1 MSDFL
6 TRNRLVL
13 AKIEVTTGTDPV
25 PTPAVDAVLVEE
37 PRYSLNME
45 LEQTDE
51 VTGSLDHTQSIVG
64 GGYMER
70 TQRFFAK
77 GSGVPGTAPEFT
89 PYLQAAALGLTT
101 LAADSAGTAQA
112 GAAGTITLAVAAPA
126 TDLTGFVIATTGG
139 TGGTP
144 VQERVITAYNTATKL
159 ATIYP
164 NWTVVPD
171 ITTTYAVRA
180 GNLFVPVST
189 GLKTVTDYLYMKN
202 SGTGNAILRKLIGAA
217 VNLSFA
223 VQTRQTGKF
232 TATLRGVLAA
242 PESVANPTGAVFD
255 TVRPRPLRDADAF
268 LGGVRVCFRNFT
280 LDLGNEITQGDCPGA
295 EFGYDPARVTDRKI
309 TGRIN
314 PLTVLASSLAAF
326 DDLKNG
332 TVQTLWLSW
341 GEVAGNRVSL
351 LMKQIVKTNV
361 EDDDL
366 DKLSADGIPFEA
378 VGNDSALHLT
388 FY

>member
-13 AKIEVTTGTDPV
+13 AKTEVTSGTDPV
-25 PTPAVDAVLVEE
+25 PTPVADAVLVEE
-37 PRYSLNME
+37 PRGTPNME

-51 VTGSLDHTQSIVG
+51 VTGSLDNTQSIVG
-64 GGYMER
+64 GGFMER

-89 PYLQAAALGLTT
+89 PYLQAAAMGMTT

-126 TDLTGFVIATTGG
+126 TDLTGFVIETTGG
-139 TGGTP
+139 TGGAP
-144 VQERVITAYNTATKL
+144 VQTRVITAYNTATKL

-171 ITTTYAVRA
+171 ATTTYAVRA

-189 GLKTVTDYLYMKN
+189 GLKTITDYLYKIN
-202 SGTGNAILRKLIGAA
+202 SATGDAILEKLVGAA
-217 VNLSFA
+217 ANLSFA
-223 VQTRQTGKF
+223 MQTRQTGKF
-232 TATLRGVLAA
+232 TATLRGLLA
-242 PESVANPTGAVFD
+242 PPSSVANPTGAGFD
-255 TVRPRPLRDADAF
+255 AVRPRPLRDADAW
-268 LGGVRVCFRNFT
+268 LGGNSVCFRNFT
-280 LDLGNEITQGDCPGA
+280 FDLGNDIIQGDCPSA
-295 EFGYDPARVTDRKI
+295 AFGYDPARVTNRKP
-309 TGRIN
+309 TGRLN
-314 PLTVLASSLAAF
+314 PQLLTLASRNAF
-326 DDLKNG
+326 ADMVAG
-332 TVQTLWLSW
+332 TPQKLWLNW
-341 GEVAGNRVSL
+341 GETPGNRISL
-351 LMKQIVKTNV
+351 LLPTLVYTGK

-366 DKLSADGIPFEA
+366 DGISADGLPFEA
-378 VGNDSALHLT
+378 VGQDSSVYLT

>member
-13 AKIEVTTGTDPV
+13 AKTEVTSGTDPV
-25 PTPAVDAVLVEE
+25 PSPAADAVLVEE
-37 PRYSLNME
+37 PRYALNME

-51 VTGSLDHTQSIVG
+51 VTGSLDNTQSIVG
-64 GGYMER
+64 GGFMER

-89 PYLQAAALGLTT
+89 PYLQAAALGMTT

-139 TGGTP
+139 TGGAP

-171 ITTTYAVRA
+171 ATTTYAVRA

-189 GLKTVTDYLYMKN
+189 GLKTITDYLYFKN
-202 SGTGNAILRKLIGAA
+202 SGSGNAILRRLTGACA
-217 VNLSFA
+217 NLSFA

-232 TATLRGVLAA
+232 TATLRGLLAA

-255 TVRPRPLRDADAF
+255 AVRPRPLRDADAY
-268 LGGVRVCFRNFT
+268 LGGSAVCFRNFT
-280 LDLGNEITQGDCPGA
+280 LDLGNEMVMGDCPGA
-295 EFGYDPARVTDRKI
+295 EYGYDPARVTNRKP

-314 PLTVLASSLAAF
+314 PQVVLASSVAAF

-332 TVQTLWLSW
+332 TVQKLWLNW
-341 GEVAGNRVSL
+341 GETPGNRVSL
-351 LMKQIVKTNV
+351 LLPQIVKTNV

-366 DKLSADGIPFEA
+366 DGLSADGIPFEA
-378 VGNDSALHLT
+378 VGPDSSLYLT